1 MCEREKKKVTRMTTF
16 ILAKLKNKS
25 VQNNVNLKLVT
36 IDFIKDVNCER
47 TYMLRHVIVM
57 LCL

>member
-1 MCEREKKKVTRMTTF
+1 MTTF

-47 TYMLRHVIVM
+47 TYML
-57 LCL
+57 